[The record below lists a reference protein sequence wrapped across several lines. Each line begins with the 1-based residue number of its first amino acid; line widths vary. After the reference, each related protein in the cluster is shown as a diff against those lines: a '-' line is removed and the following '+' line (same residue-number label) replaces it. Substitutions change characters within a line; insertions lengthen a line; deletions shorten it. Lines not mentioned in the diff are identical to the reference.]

1 MCPADLGLQGMR
13 VEAAKAKKGGNRD
26 QERTGRKRIKK
37 GPSSCRE
44 RDRQTNREKWN
55 PKSSYPSNS
64 AFPKSLP
71 LELFSR
77 EPGIRSITN

>member
-1 MCPADLGLQGMR
+1 MGPADLGLQGMR

-26 QERTGRKRIKK
+26 QKRTGRKKDKK

-55 PKSSYPSNS
+55 PRVATPLTLPSPIP
-64 AFPKSLP
+64 FPRD
-71 LELFSR
+71 FSR
-77 EPGIRSITN
+77 EPGRGSITN